1 MKKKVSILIVED
13 EAISVLLLK
22 DGLSAEGFEVCATAA
37 TGRDAI
43 AAAETKRPDLIIM
56 DVGLA
61 GEMDG
66 LEAAAAIRL
75 KCRAPII
82 FITGYTS
89 EELLE
94 RARDVEPLAFLSKP
108 VEMDELSGMI
118 KEAFR

>member
-22 DGLSAEGFEVCATAA
+22 DGLSAEGFEVCAIAA

-43 AAAETKRPDLIIM
+43 IAAEAKRPDLIIM

-66 LEAAAAIRL
+66 LEASAMIRR

-89 EELLE
+89 EELLG
-94 RARDVEPLAFLSKP
+94 RVCDIEPLAFLSKP
-108 VEMDELSGMI
+108 VEMDELSGII
-118 KEAFR
+118 KAAFR

>member
-43 AAAETKRPDLIIM
+43 AAAETRRPDLIIM

-66 LEAAAAIRL
+66 LEASALIRL
-75 KCRAPII
+75 KCGAPII

-89 EELLE
+89 EELMVK
-94 RARDVEPLAFLSKP
+94 ARDIEPLAFLSKP
-108 VEMDELSGMI
+108 VEMDELSGII
-118 KEAFR
+118 KAAFR